1 MTTTMKT
8 CKECNQPFENEDLTF
23 AGKVVFA
30 VTICD
35 ACNEKTIEAL
45 KEEQANAARKASQT
59 AFWEEVPTL
68 YQGTEISRLNA
79 NLVAPIAA
87 WEYGAKGIGMIGK
100 SGAGKTRAGVELLK
114 KFYDQGKSICFLK
127 ATKLTQHAQD
137 KFSDTPE
144 IKNKALERIRRAY
157 TCNILLLDDLGKGR
171 LPATA
176 EELLYDLIDERTERG
191 LPVIWTSNAGA
202 DQLNSMLSSDRG
214 QPIIRRLAE
223 FSTIVN
229 L

>member
-1 MTTTMKT
+1 M
-8 CKECNQPFENEDLTF
+8 
-23 AGKVVFA
+23 
-30 VTICD
+30 
-35 ACNEKTIEAL
+35 
-45 KEEQANAARKASQT
+45 AS
-59 AFWEEVPTL
+59 
-68 YQGTEISRLNA
+68 
-79 NLVAPIAA
+79 

-100 SGAGKTRAGVELLK
+100 SGAGKTRAAVELLK

-137 KFSDTPE
+137 KFSDVPE
-144 IKNKALERIRRAY
+144 VKNKALERIRKAY

>member
-1 MTTTMKT
+1 MTMTTKT
-8 CKECNQPFENEDLTF
+8 CTDCKQEFETEEVMF
-23 AGKVVFA
+23 GGKVVFA
-30 VTICD
+30 VNICD
-35 ACNEKTIEAL
+35 PCNERAIEAI
-45 KEEQANAARKASQT
+45 KEAQAKEAHKASQI
-59 AFWEEVPTL
+59 AFWDEVPTL
-68 YQGTEISRLNA
+68 YQDTEISRLNA
-79 NLVAPIAA
+79 NLVAAIAS
-87 WEYGAKGIGMIGK
+87 WKYGAKGIGMIGK
-100 SGAGKTRAGVELLK
+100 SGAGKTRAAVELLK
-114 KFYDQGKSICFLK
+114 KFHEQGRSFCFMK

-137 KFSDTPE
+137 KFSDSPE
-144 IKNKALERIRRAY
+144 IKNKALERIKKAY
-157 TCNILLLDDLGKGR
+157 NCHILLIDDLGKGR

-202 DQLNSMLSSDRG
+202 DQLNSMLSADRG